1 MRHGCPTPVPLLPH
15 RGPARFVLPRT
26 SARPADAAPRR
37 PRPELHTPAHV
48 LLPSSR
54 LRHAAL
60 VVLAMGSVSACSR
73 PVESALGDEVLA
85 RLPLRERVAQLVLA
99 RVRVPEP
106 GDTAA
111 HARLREWA
119 REGVGGV
126 LLVGGGAREARA
138 LLDSLRDA
146 APLPLLAAV
155 DADRGL
161 GATLA
166 GGTELPPAIAVGFA
180 AGAEAAGEMGEA
192 AAAEL
197 RAMGIDLALVTG
209 PPVAPA
215 ASLVPADSRA
225 ASAQAGVA
233 AYAAALRGAGL
244 DVLVRAFPAGAADG
258 AVPRFRWDRAAL
270 EAVGLA
276 WLRGMVADEIDA
288 VALAPVVLPSLTGDT
303 LPLPVSPAAVAG
315 LLRRDLGFRGAIALE
330 LGPASPL
337 VARHGEAEAA
347 IRAVAAGTD
356 LLVGVED
363 PATVIDAL
371 VGAVR
376 AGRIPAARVEAAV
389 GRVFA
394 LKRRVEPA
402 PVDGDASDR
411 APSPPPPLPHPE
423 TVAAARRAHALAAL
437 RLGDPAAALRGCPS
451 VAVVAARG
459 AGASLLARAVAS
471 GRPGTTLLVADTVA
485 LRGPVVRDTA
495 AFRGAPACLLLEHR
509 GGLAP
514 TVVDR
519 LVADSAAAAG
529 DTAAARVAA
538 AVPPRRVVE
547 VGFLSN
553 RVVSPRPAAAVL
565 AWGLGEAARQAAA
578 GALLGTAEA
587 PESAPRIAFPPARE
601 LREVPAES
609 VGMSSAALARVDEA
623 VRAALADGLAPG
635 AAVAIG
641 RRGGIVRLRG
651 YGRTAPGGPPVDA
664 ATLYDI
670 ASLTKVVGTTAAIMS
685 LVEEGRVELDA
696 PVRDYLPEFRGPGK
710 GAVKVSH
717 LLTHTSGLPAGAW
730 LYNSASA
737 APALDRVMRARLVYP
752 TGSRAVYS
760 DFGMILLAELVA
772 RQAEEPLDTYLA
784 RRVFAPL
791 GMQSTMYRPPA
802 WLHPRTA
809 PAAVRS
815 ERPYPVR
822 GVVHDANAFR
832 LDGVTGH
839 AGLFSTAE
847 DVAVL
852 AQTLLNGGA
861 YGPRR
866 LWAPATVRQ
875 FTMHR
880 ARAGERG
887 LGWDHPAPRSSAGDY
902 LAASSYGHTGF
913 TGTSVWIDPVRD
925 LFVVVLTNRTYDN
938 ASQGAMLALRQ
949 KVADAAALAL
959 TDVGTVTPRAGTA
972 TAVEQARQRRV
983 EEQRRQRERQ
993 RPRRPTRP
1001 RNRRRG

>member
-1 MRHGCPTPVPLLPH
+1 MRPFP
-15 RGPARFVLPRT
+15 RFCT
-26 SARPADAAPRR
+26 
-37 PRPELHTPAHV
+37 T
-48 LLPSSR
+48 
-54 LRHAAL
+54 AL
-60 VVLAMGSVSACSR
+60 VVLAAASVAGCSR
-73 PVESALGDEVLA
+73 PAESAFGEEVLA
-85 RLPLRERVAQLVLA
+85 RLPLRERIAQMVLA
-99 RVRVPEP
+99 RVEVPEP
-106 GDTAA
+106 GDTATR
-111 HARLREWA
+111 ARLRALA

-138 LLDSLRDA
+138 LLDTLRGA

-161 GATLA
+161 GATLT
-166 GGTELPPAIAVGFA
+166 GGTELPPAFA
-180 AGAEAAGEMGEA
+180 LAFGAGAEAAGEMGEA

-197 RAMGIDLALVTG
+197 SAVGIDLALVTG
-209 PPVAPA
+209 PPVAPG
-215 ASLVPADSRA
+215 ASLVPADPRA
-225 ASAQAGVA
+225 ATAMAGTA

-244 DVLVRAFPAGAADG
+244 DVLVRAFPVEGADG
-258 AVPRFRWDRAAL
+258 GVPRLRWDRAAL
-270 EAVGLA
+270 EAVQLA
-276 WLRGMVADEIDA
+276 WLRAVVAEGIDA

-303 LPLPVSPAAVAG
+303 FPLPVSPAAVAG
-315 LLRRDLGFRGAIALE
+315 LLRRDLGFDGVVVLE
-330 LGPASPL
+330 MGPASPL
-337 VARHGEAEAA
+337 VTRHGEAEAA
-347 IRAVAAGTD
+347 VRAVAAGTD

-363 PATVIDAL
+363 PAAVIDVL

-376 AGRIPAARVEAAV
+376 AGRIPAERVEAAV
-389 GRVFA
+389 RRVFA

-402 PVDGDASDR
+402 PGEEEQRGRES
-411 APSPPPPLPHPE
+411 SPAPPLPHPDA
-423 TVAAARRAHALAAL
+423 VAAAQRAHSLATL

-451 VAVVAARG
+451 VAVVVARG
-459 AGASLLARAVAS
+459 AVTSLLASAITA
-471 GRPGTTLLVADTVA
+471 GRPGTATIVADTVA

-495 AFRGAPACLLLEHR
+495 SFPGAPTCLVLEHR
-509 GGLAP
+509 AGPAT

-519 LVADSAAAAG
+519 LVADTAAAG
-529 DTAAARVAA
+529 DTAAARIAA
-538 AVPPRRVVE
+538 AIPPRRVVE

-553 RVVSPRPAAAVL
+553 RVVSPRPASAVL
-565 AWGLGEAARQAAA
+565 AWGLGGAARAAAA

-587 PESAPRIAFPPARE
+587 PRGAPRIAFPPARE
-601 LREVPAES
+601 LREVPPES

-623 VRAALADGLAPG
+623 VREALADGLAPG

-651 YGRTAPGGPPVDA
+651 YGRIAPGGPPVDA
-664 ATLYDI
+664 RTLYDI
-670 ASLTKVVGTTAAIMS
+670 ASLSKVVGTTAAIMS
-685 LVEEGRVELDA
+685 LVEEERLELDA
-696 PVRDYLPEFRGPGK
+696 PVRRYLPEFRGPGK
-710 GAVKVSH
+710 SAVTVSH

-752 TGSRAVYS
+752 TGTRAVYS
-760 DFGMILLAELVA
+760 DFGMILLAEIVA

-802 WLHPRTA
+802 WLHPHTA

-832 LDGVTGH
+832 LEGVTGH
-839 AGLFSTAE
+839 AGLFSTAA

-866 LWAPATVRQ
+866 LWAPATVRR

-887 LGWDHPAPRSSAGDY
+887 LGWDHPAARSSAGDF
-902 LAASSYGHTGF
+902 LSAGSYGHTGF

-949 KVADAAALAL
+949 KVANAAALAL

>member
-1 MRHGCPTPVPLLPH
+1 ML
-15 RGPARFVLPRT
+15 
-26 SARPADAAPRR
+26 S
-37 PRPELHTPAHV
+37 
-48 LLPSSR
+48 SSR
-54 LRHAAL
+54 LCTTAL
-60 VVLAMGSVSACSR
+60 AVLAIVIVAACSR
-73 PVESALGDEVLA
+73 PAESALREEVLE
-85 RLPLRERVAQLVLA
+85 RLPLHERVAQLVLA
-99 RVRVPEP
+99 RVQVPEP

-111 HARLREWA
+111 RARLREWA
-119 REGVGGV
+119 RQGVGGV

-161 GATLA
+161 GAALA
-166 GGTELPPAIAVGFA
+166 GGTELPPAFAVGFG

-197 RAMGIDLALVTG
+197 SAVGIDLALVTG
-209 PPVAPA
+209 PPVPPA
-215 ASLVPADSRA
+215 ASLVPADPR
-225 ASAQAGVA
+225 SATAMAGTA

-244 DVLVRAFPAGAADG
+244 DVLIRAFPADPADG
-258 AVPRFRWDRAAL
+258 GVPRFRWDRAAL
-270 EAVGLA
+270 EAIQLA
-276 WLRGMVADEIDA
+276 WLRGVVAEGIDA
-288 VALAPVVLPSLTGDT
+288 VALSPVVLPSLTGDT
-303 LPLPVSPAAVAG
+303 FPLPVSPAAVAG
-315 LLRRDLGFRGAIALE
+315 LLRRDLGFDGAVALE
-330 LGPASPL
+330 MGPASPL

-347 IRAVAAGTD
+347 VRAVKAGTD

-363 PATVIDAL
+363 PSAVIDAL
-371 VGAVR
+371 LGAVR
-376 AGRIPAARVEAAV
+376 AGRIPAERVEAAV
-389 GRVFA
+389 RRVFA

-402 PVDGDASDR
+402 PGQGEQRGRES
-411 APSPPPPLPHPE
+411 SPAPPLPHPD
-423 TVAAARRAHALAAL
+423 AAAAAQRAHALATL

-451 VAVVAARG
+451 IAVVVARG
-459 AGASLLARAVAS
+459 AGTSLLASAITA
-471 GRPGTTLLVADTVA
+471 GRPGTVAIVADTVA

-495 AFRGAPACLLLEHR
+495 SFRGAPTCLVLEHR
-509 GGLAP
+509 AGLAP

-519 LVADSAAAAG
+519 LVADPAAG
-529 DTAAARVAA
+529 DTAAAHVAA
-538 AVPPRRVVE
+538 AIPPRRMVE
-547 VGFLSN
+547 AGFLSN
-553 RVVSPRPAAAVL
+553 RVVSPRPAGAVL
-565 AWGLGEAARQAAA
+565 AWGVGGAARAAAA
-578 GALLGTAEA
+578 GALLGAAEA
-587 PESAPRIAFPPARE
+587 PEGAPRIAFPPARE
-601 LREVPAES
+601 LREVPPES

-623 VRAALADGLAPG
+623 VREALADGLAPG

-651 YGRTAPGGPPVDA
+651 YGRIAPGGPPVDA
-664 ATLYDI
+664 RTLYDI
-670 ASLTKVVGTTAAIMS
+670 ASLSKVVGTTAAIMS

-696 PVRDYLPEFRGPGK
+696 PVRRYLPEFRGPGK
-710 GAVKVSH
+710 GAVTVSH

-730 LYNSASA
+730 LYNSVSA

-752 TGSRAVYS
+752 TGTRAVYS
-760 DFGMILLAELVA
+760 DFGMILLAEIVA

-802 WLHPRTA
+802 WLHPHTA

-832 LDGVTGH
+832 LEGVTGH
-839 AGLFSTAE
+839 AGLFSNAA

-866 LWAPATVRQ
+866 LWSPSTVRQ
-875 FTMHR
+875 FTTHR

-887 LGWDHPAPRSSAGDY
+887 LGWDHPAARSSAGDFFS
-902 LAASSYGHTGF
+902 AGSYGHTGF

-993 RPRRPTRP
+993 RPRRPRRP